1 MLPIAAGKSEK
12 SVTVYALPGV
22 WVIKIFGRHILP
34 LSMDLEI
41 MYKYT

>member
-22 WVIKIFGRHILP
+22 WVIKIFCVWVAHTAAFYGFGNNV
-34 LSMDLEI
+34 
-41 MYKYT
+41 